1 MEIHFLPLVLVIV
14 VVFSG
19 EFGVNQLLLM
29 AHVSATYRVSQ
40 VAQW

>member
-1 MEIHFLPLVLVIV
+1 MKILFLPFIFV

-19 EFGVNQLLLM
+19 EFGINQLLLM
-29 AHVSATYRVSQ
+29 AHVSVTYRVSQ

>member
-1 MEIHFLPLVLVIV
+1 MKILFLPFIFVV

-19 EFGVNQLLLM
+19 EFGINQLLLM
-29 AHVSATYRVSQ
+29 AHVSVTYRVSQ